1 MLVLR
6 ELDSVDLL
14 DAVPYCL
21 TGEVPLGYGTG
32 DYARGHV
39 LNVDESFLPGWR
51 APGVFSYQGLTGC
64 AAI

>member
-14 DAVPYCL
+14 DARPDCL

-39 LNVDESFLPGWR
+39 LNVALCFLLDLR
-51 APGVFSYQGLTGC
+51 APEVFSYHGLIGC